1 MKSIFFHCLIVEFNV
16 RKYVMQLKRTNLLDV
31 EIDDLYS
38 LVNILHT
45 NLLKLDTLSFF
56 VTYVLN

>member
-1 MKSIFFHCLIVEFNV
+1 
-16 RKYVMQLKRTNLLDV
+16 MQLKRTNLLDV